1 MRPNRLTIAMGISV
15 AIHATAFVVADW
27 MLGDDSLP
35 SMTTTILAVNVEPPV
50 SEGEVPDESRVVP
63 LTDSLE
69 VAETTDHEATPVEE
83 QFAEAVE
90 EPPKAP
96 PATEPPPAAE
106 PLLVASSAAFEVA
119 ELPEVSVAR
128 IEIVS
133 STESVRPAPAD
144 IALKPEQEEML
155 SRKVSE
161 WSEMLHELPDDVSAL
176 TWNDEGQEY
185 HARITQLP
193 VNDDMGIQRVVV
205 EISTEEDGKQLT
217 SEVQMK
223 RLAFSNYAQFVNE
236 WDRNVLVH
244 NDELDGRFHSNS
256 EIRVDIGRG
265 TQPVFHG
272 KVTTASHGV
281 EFLKRRDR
289 KKRDEIFLGGLQT
302 GVKSIRLPS
311 RFLPFPG
318 QTTATGDNVHRLTED
333 TRIVFNANGTYTWQP
348 VDGEVPPQVT
358 AISPNTSYLV
368 ATRYARLYVKGT
380 VNGKVLVYSPERIVI
395 EGNLLYAEDPETTSG
410 SDDYLGLVSDKN
422 VEIARTKVTG
432 PGDLHVNAAIYA
444 KRRFAVREFR
454 KRGDAVLH
462 IYGSVSSGS
471 LSATEPRYSTRIRFD
486 KRFEEM
492 RPPGFPMTDRYEVES
507 WTTAWS
513 VKSEE

>member
-1 MRPNRLTIAMGISV
+1 MRPNRLTIAMGISA

-63 LTDSLE
+63 LMDSLE
-69 VAETTDHEATPVEE
+69 AAETMDHEVVPVEE
-83 QFAEAVE
+83 QFVGAVE
-90 EPPKAP
+90 G
-96 PATEPPPAAE
+96 PPP
-106 PLLVASSAAFEVA
+106 VASSPAIEIA
-119 ELPEVSVAR
+119 ELPEVSAAR

-133 STESVRPAPAD
+133 STESIRPVPPYM
-144 IALKPEQEEML
+144 ALKPEDEEML

-161 WSEMLHELPDDVSAL
+161 MLHEMPEDISAL
-176 TWNDEGQEY
+176 TWSDEGQEY
-185 HARITQLP
+185 HATITQLP
-193 VNDDMGIQRVVV
+193 VKDDMGIERVVV

-223 RLAFSNYAQFVNE
+223 RLAFSSYAQFVNE
-236 WDRNVLVH
+236 WDPDVLVH
-244 NDELDGRFHSNS
+244 DDELDGRFHSNT
-256 EIRVDIGRG
+256 EIRLDIGRDAK
-265 TQPVFHG
+265 PVFRG
-272 KVTTASHGV
+272 KVTTASRRV
-281 EFLKRRDR
+281 EFTKLRDR

-318 QTTATGDNVHRLTED
+318 QATVTGENVHRMTED
-333 TRIVFNANGTYTWQP
+333 TRIVFSADGTYTWQP
-348 VDGEVPPQVT
+348 VDGEVPSKVT
-358 AISPNTSYLV
+358 AISPHTSYLV
-368 ATRYARLYVKGT
+368 ATRHVKLFVKGT

-395 EGNLLYAEDPETTSG
+395 EGNLFYAQDPETIPG

-432 PGDLHVNAAIYA
+432 PGDLYVNAAIYA
-444 KRRFAVREFR
+444 KRRFVVRGYR
-454 KRGDAVLH
+454 TSGHAVLQV
-462 IYGSVSSGS
+462 YGSVSSGS
-471 LSATEPRYSTRIRFD
+471 VSATEPRYSTRIRFD

-507 WTTAWS
+507 WTAGWN
-513 VKSEE
+513 VISEE